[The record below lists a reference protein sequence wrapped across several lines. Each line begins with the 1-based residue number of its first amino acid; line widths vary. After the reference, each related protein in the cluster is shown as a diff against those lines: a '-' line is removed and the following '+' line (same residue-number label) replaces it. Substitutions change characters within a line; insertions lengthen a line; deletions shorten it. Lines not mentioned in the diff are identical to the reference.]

1 MNDVKDGV
9 LIDVIKSGKWD
20 DAAVKKQLAAF
31 SNIEQQARYYRV
43 KYYFDLSKVL
53 TPEQR
58 KLVQK
63 ISHRR
68 WASNGISLNQQWFRL
83 SAQALFLAQ
92 TEIPARHRH
101 RLRDRWH
108 NPPAFPPLDHHPLAQ
123 PAKLVDENSQL
134 PLRFSELMK
143 HSAFNFD
150 GIEPNPRQSPDKNS
164 SGDTSSSQTRNPW
177 RTGSY
182 RNTHRLL
189 F

>member
-1 MNDVKDGV
+1 MAQIKKLHQQLETNVSQISVNDVKDGV

-68 WASNGISLNQQWFRL
+68 WASNADS
-83 SAQALFLAQ
+83 S
-92 TEIPARHRH
+92 
-101 RLRDRWH
+101 
-108 NPPAFPPLDHHPLAQ
+108 
-123 PAKLVDENSQL
+123 L
-134 PLRFSELMK
+134 PLVAS
-143 HSAFNFD
+143 
-150 GIEPNPRQSPDKNS
+150 
-164 SGDTSSSQTRNPW
+164 
-177 RTGSY
+177 
-182 RNTHRLL
+182 LL
-189 F
+189 FGGLKRRKPESLLIQAF